1 MENFIILIPSNQK
14 ITPGSGLLQVD
25 KFAYELP
32 KYLGTTEVN
41 VNGKFENWSGSTVHI
56 EIVRPDG
63 KIDDFMSKNRIK
75 EQQNSAK
82 ILGAKVDI
90 LDLDPYD
97 FSFTRKYIKIFDKKI
112 NEYKPDVIFS
122 CWEHDT
128 HQDHKNL
135 SDILFAVS
143 RKNNIS
149 INMYEVMLP
158 GGLNTYSFNPQYFVN
173 ISKYF
178 DVKIA
183 SIKSYKSVFEKN
195 PNNYS
200 QYFESITGRAKF
212 RGGVIGVD
220 YAEAFVIA
228 KKIEI

>member
-1 MENFIILIPSNQK
+1 MSKKLNILALSPHADDVEIAMGGTIAKYVDEGHNVTIITAI
-14 ITPGSGLLQVD
+14 
-25 KFAYELP
+25 LP
-32 KYLGTTEVN
+32 K
-41 VNGKFENWSGSTVHI
+41 ENA
-56 EIVRPDG
+56 DG

-75 EQQNSAK
+75 EQENSAK

-90 LDLDPYD
+90 LDLDPHD
-97 FSFTRKYIKIFDKKI
+97 FFFNIKYIKMFDEKI
-112 NEYKPDVIFS
+112 NKYKPDLIFS

-135 SDILFAVS
+135 SDILFAVT

-158 GGLNTYSFNPQYFVN
+158 GGLNTYSFNPQYFIN
-173 ISKYF
+173 ISKYI

-183 SIKSYKSVFEKN
+183 SIKSYKSVFEKKH
-195 PNNYS
+195 NNYS
-200 QYFESITGRAKF
+200 RYFDSIVGRAKF
-212 RGGVIGVD
+212 RGEVIGVD
-220 YAEAFVIA
+220 YAEAFVVA